1 LFAVVSGVPGVGP
14 TGRRRQKKNNT
25 DVWTGV
31 HFQLSRLLLTGGADA
46 GIVASG
52 AKRCPVRLTA
62 RSRVAFALE
71 LARCNLDVA
80 LFLVVPRCLAVV
92 PCRRLPMSAF

>member
-1 LFAVVSGVPGVGP
+1 MQESWHLARS
-14 TGRRRQKKNNT
+14 
-25 DVWTGV
+25 
-31 HFQLSRLLLTGGADA
+31 DA
-46 GIVASG
+46 QYE
-52 AKRCPVRLTA
+52 LTA